1 MKFIVLQK
9 LCFFH
14 FLYCFHGKKWL
25 IVLLA
30 AWDSRGRGK
39 MKLLIFQISK
49 KSCSVSPQNW
59 KITIKTNLDIALRLY
74 ELLTMNLS
82 SPFIIDNLPI
92 DNHYLTIFPHLFYV
106 LNCMRDHPNGGSYQ
120 LLMKCLCICHPPIQ
134 SPLRQNYTKILL
146 VRASWNYH
154 YFCGGGLWSS
164 RFIIYF

>member
-1 MKFIVLQK
+1 MLFWSLLYFKK
-9 LCFFH
+9 LCLFH

-30 AWDSRGRGK
+30 SWDSRGREK
-39 MKLLIFQISK
+39 MRLLIFQISK
-49 KSCSVSPQNW
+49 KLCNVSPQNW

-82 SPFIIDNLPI
+82 SLFIIDN
-92 DNHYLTIFPHLFYV
+92 HHLTIFPHLLYV

-120 LLMKCLCICHPPIQ
+120 LLMKCIPICYPPIR